1 MSKVALKINIA
12 GRSYPLNVPAAEAE
26 AVSAAAA
33 EINKA
38 IELLRKNYAVND
50 NQDLLAM
57 SALQLLTKAKAEA
70 KPTVI
75 EPNYADIEAAL
86 EALRQDLSIV
96 Q

>member
-12 GRSYPLNVPAAEAE
+12 GRSYPLNVPEAEAE
-26 AVSAAAA
+26 AVNNAAA

-38 IELLRKNYAVND
+38 IDLLRKNYAVND
-50 NQDLLAM
+50 TQDLLAM
-57 SALQLLTKAKAEA
+57 SALQLLTKAKADV
-70 KPTVI
+70 KPTVL

-86 EALRQDLSIV
+86 EALKQDLSNV

>member
-12 GRSYPLNVPAAEAE
+12 GRTYPLNVPEAEAE
-26 AVSAAAA
+26 AVNHAAA

-38 IELLRKNYAVND
+38 IDLLRKNYAVND
-50 NQDLLAM
+50 TQDLLAM

-86 EALRQDLSIV
+86 EALKQDLSNV

>member
-12 GRSYPLNVPAAEAE
+12 GRTYPLNVPESEVE
-26 AVSAAAA
+26 AVHHAAA
-33 EINKA
+33 EVNKA
-38 IELLRKNYAVND
+38 IDLLRKNYAVND

-70 KPTVI
+70 KPVEKAPDFT
-75 EPNYADIEAAL
+75 DIETAL
-86 EALRQDLSIV
+86 EALRQDLDNI

>member
-12 GRSYPLNVPAAEAE
+12 GRTYPLNVPEAEAE
-26 AVSAAAA
+26 AVHHAAA

-38 IELLRKNYAVND
+38 IDLLRKNYAVND
-50 NQDLLAM
+50 TQDLLAM

-70 KPTVI
+70 KPTVAA
-75 EPNYADIEAAL
+75 PNYADIEAAL
-86 EALRQDLSIV
+86 EALRQDLSTI

>member
-12 GRSYPLNVPAAEAE
+12 GRSYPLNVPEAEAE
-26 AVSAAAA
+26 AVNNAAA

-38 IELLRKNYAVND
+38 IDLLRKNYAVND
-50 NQDLLAM
+50 TQDLLAM
-57 SALQLLTKAKAEA
+57 TALQLLTKAKADA
-70 KPTVI
+70 KSTVI

-86 EALRQDLSIV
+86 EALRQDLSNV

>member
-1 MSKVALKINIA
+1 
-12 GRSYPLNVPAAEAE
+12 
-26 AVSAAAA
+26 
-33 EINKA
+33 
-38 IELLRKNYAVND
+38 
-50 NQDLLAM
+50 M

-86 EALRQDLSIV
+86 EALRQDLSNA

>member
-12 GRSYPLNVPAAEAE
+12 GRSYPLNVPEAEAE
-26 AVSAAAA
+26 AVNNAAA

-38 IELLRKNYAVND
+38 IDLLRKNYAVND
-50 NQDLLAM
+50 TQDLLAM
-57 SALQLLTKAKAEA
+57 TALQLLTKAKADT

-86 EALRQDLSIV
+86 EALRQDLSNV

>member
-12 GRSYPLNVPAAEAE
+12 GRSYPLNVPEAEAE
-26 AVSAAAA
+26 AVNLAAA

-38 IELLRKNYAVND
+38 IDLLRKNYAVND
-50 NQDLLAM
+50 TQDLLAM
-57 SALQLLTKAKAEA
+57 TALQLLTKAKADA
-70 KPTVI
+70 KSTVI

-86 EALRQDLSIV
+86 EALRQDLSNV

>member
-12 GRSYPLNVPAAEAE
+12 GRTYPLNVPESEAP
-26 AVSAAAA
+26 AVSKAAAD
-33 EINKA
+33 INKA

-57 SALQLLTKAKAEA
+57 SALQLLTKAQAEA
-70 KPTVI
+70 KPSVQ
-75 EPNYADIEAAL
+75 EPDYSDLEAAL
-86 EALRQDLSIV
+86 ESLRQDLNDI

>member
-12 GRSYPLNVPAAEAE
+12 GRSYPLNVPEAEAE
-26 AVSAAAA
+26 AVNNAAA

-38 IELLRKNYAVND
+38 IDLLRKNYAVND
-50 NQDLLAM
+50 TQDLLAM
-57 SALQLLTKAKAEA
+57 SALQLLTKAKADA
-70 KPTVI
+70 KPAET

-86 EALRQDLSIV
+86 EALRQDLSNV